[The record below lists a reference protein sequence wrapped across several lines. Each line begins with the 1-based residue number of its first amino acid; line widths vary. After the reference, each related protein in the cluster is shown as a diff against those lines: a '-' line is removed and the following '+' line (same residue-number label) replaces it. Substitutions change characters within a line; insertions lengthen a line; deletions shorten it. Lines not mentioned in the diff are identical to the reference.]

1 MNIGFD
7 AKRAAQNRTGLGNY
21 SRFVIRILS
30 EKFAGN
36 QYHLYTPKPHRMP
49 YLQEI
54 PTLKH
59 LFLHFPPQGIWSRLR
74 SLWRVWGIT
83 KDIQKDGIQI
93 FHGLSNELP
102 LNIGTPE
109 QRKMKAGGK
118 GCKYIVTVH
127 DLIFIHTPQYYHWI
141 DRQIY
146 NFKFRRACRCADRV
160 IAVSEYTKQEIMH
173 YYHTP
178 ENKIDVVYQGCD
190 PVFSQ
195 EIEEGKLQE
204 VKARY
209 QLPDKFVLY
218 VGSIEERKNL
228 MLVAKAMA
236 ELNRRAAIH
245 VVAVG
250 RRTAYVDQIQD
261 FLKAQGIDHLFHFYH
276 QVPYAD
282 LPAFYKW
289 ASTFAYPSRI
299 EGFGIPLLEAI
310 SSGVPAIGCT
320 GSCLEE
326 AGGPNSIYVNPD
338 DAKGMADAILRTCTD
353 EPLRQHMISEGK
365 KYALNFSDEK
375 LSHDLMKVYENLSE

>member
-59 LFLHFPPQGIWSRLR
+59 LFLHFPPQGIWSRIR

-118 GCKYIVTVH
+118 GCKYIVTLH
-127 DLIFIHTPQYYHWI
+127 DLIFIHTPQYYHWM

-178 ENKIDVVYQGCD
+178 ESKIDVVYQGCD

-250 RRTAYVDQIQD
+250 RHTAYVDQIQD
-261 FLKAQGIDHLFHFYH
+261 FLKAQGIDYLFHFYH

-282 LPAFYKW
+282 LPSFYKW

>member
-59 LFLHFPPQGIWSRLR
+59 LFLHFPPQGIWSRIR

-178 ENKIDVVYQGCD
+178 ESKIDVVYQGCD

>member
-59 LFLHFPPQGIWSRLR
+59 LFLHFPPQGIWSRIR

-102 LNIGTPE
+102 LNIRTPE

-118 GCKYIVTVH
+118 GCKYIVTIH

-178 ENKIDVVYQGCD
+178 ESKIDVVYQGCD

>member
-59 LFLHFPPQGIWSRLR
+59 LFLHFPPQGIWSRIR

-118 GCKYIVTVH
+118 GCKYIVTIH

-178 ENKIDVVYQGCD
+178 ESKIDVVYQGCD

-282 LPAFYKW
+282 LPSFYKW

-326 AGGPNSIYVNPD
+326 AGGPNNIYVNPD

-375 LSHDLMKVYENLSE
+375 LSHDLMKVYESLSE

>member
-59 LFLHFPPQGIWSRLR
+59 LFLHFPPQGIWSRIR

-160 IAVSEYTKQEIMH
+160 IAVSEYTKKEIMH

-178 ENKIDVVYQGCD
+178 ESKIDVVYQGCD

-228 MLVAKAMA
+228 MLVAKAIA

>member
-59 LFLHFPPQGIWSRLR
+59 LFLHFPPQGIWSRIR

-173 YYHTP
+173 YYNTP
-178 ENKIDVVYQGCD
+178 ESKIDVVYQGCD

-261 FLKAQGIDHLFHFYH
+261 FLKAQDIDHLFHFYH

-353 EPLRQHMISEGK
+353 ETLRQHMISEGK

-375 LSHDLMKVYENLSE
+375 LSNDLMKVYENLSE

>member
-59 LFLHFPPQGIWSRLR
+59 LFLHFPPQGIWSRIR

-118 GCKYIVTVH
+118 GCKYIVTIH

-178 ENKIDVVYQGCD
+178 ENKIDVIYQGCD

-375 LSHDLMKVYENLSE
+375 LSNDLMKVYENLSE

>member
-59 LFLHFPPQGIWSRLR
+59 LFLHFPPQGIWSRIR

-178 ENKIDVVYQGCD
+178 ESKIDVVYQGCD

-375 LSHDLMKVYENLSE
+375 QSHDLMKVYENLSE

>member
-21 SRFVIRILS
+21 SRFVIRVLS

-59 LFLHFPPQGIWSRLR
+59 LFLHFPPQGIWSRIR

-118 GCKYIVTVH
+118 GCKYIVTIH

-178 ENKIDVVYQGCD
+178 ESKIDVVYQGCD

-261 FLKAQGIDHLFHFYH
+261 FLKAQGIDYLFHFYH

-282 LPAFYKW
+282 LPSFYKW

>member
-21 SRFVIRILS
+21 SRFVIRVLS

-59 LFLHFPPQGIWSRLR
+59 LFLHFPPQGIWSRIR

-118 GCKYIVTVH
+118 GCKYIVTIH

-178 ENKIDVVYQGCD
+178 ESKIDVVYQGCD

-282 LPAFYKW
+282 LPSFYKW

-353 EPLRQHMISEGK
+353 EPLRQHMINEGK